1 MPAWSVQLVKV
12 GESEVRG
19 PEAFWMDRW
28 EEWVTLFFYVLV
40 LRSPGRTIVLNA
52 GPPDDLSAI
61 NRVWSGYLGGER
73 GALRVADGERL
84 PVALAAHGVDA
95 ADVDTVLLTPLT
107 AYTTGR
113 LDLFE
118 RAQLCISRAAWLDLL
133 APPGG
138 ANPAVDRSIAIHE
151 PALVHLVTDWWP
163 RVRLLADEDEVA
175 PGITVFRAGV
185 HQRGTLAVVIETEHG
200 TVVYSDAAY
209 RRGNVENAHPIGL
222 ARSLDEA
229 HASYARIAHTAD
241 IFLPAFEPGLLDE
254 FPDGRVA

>member
-40 LRSPGRTIVLNA
+40 LRSAGRTIVLNA
-52 GPPDDLSAI
+52 GPPDDLTAI
-61 NRVWSGYLGGER
+61 NRVWAGYLGAER

-84 PVALAAHGVDA
+84 PAALAAQGVDA

-133 APPGG
+133 APEGG
-138 ANPAVDRSIAIHE
+138 ANPAVDRSIAIHK

-185 HQRGTLAVVIETEHG
+185 HQKGTLAAAIETARG

-209 RRGNVENAHPIGL
+209 RRGNVENLHPIGL

-229 HASYARIAHTAD
+229 YASYARIASTAD
-241 IFLPAFEPGLLDE
+241 VYLPGFEPGLLDE
-254 FPDGRVA
+254 FPGGRVA

>member
-151 PALVHLVTDWWP
+151 PA
-163 RVRLLADEDEVA
+163 
-175 PGITVFRAGV
+175 
-185 HQRGTLAVVIETEHG
+185 
-200 TVVYSDAAY
+200 SDAAY
-209 RRGNVENAHPIGL
+209 RRGNVENVHPIGL

-241 IFLPAFEPGLLDE
+241 IFLPGFEPGLLDE